1 MQPSEVK
8 QALTPQEIDKV
19 VQEFDALWALPGTP
33 ERERRMDMILNELKS
48 QMYQDVL

>member
-8 QALTPQEIDKV
+8 QVLTPQEIAMA

-33 ERERRMDMILNELKS
+33 ERERRMEVILNELTS
-48 QMYQDVL
+48 QMGQDAL